1 MNKIRL
7 AILASGSGSN
17 AQAIIE
23 YFSGHDSIE
32 VACILSDKLEAGVH
46 ARTAL
51 FDLPSFTLSDEE
63 RTRPGLFLDRLHE
76 TRVDFLVLAG
86 YLRRIPVELV
96 NEYPRRIVNI
106 HPSLLPKFGGK
117 GMYGDRIHAAVI
129 ETGQKETGITIHW
142 INEQYDEGEVIFQA
156 TCPVLPG
163 DTVGRLAERIH
174 QLEHA
179 HYPRVIEAVVKECF
193 HVH

>member
-1 MNKIRL
+1 
-7 AILASGSGSN
+7 
-17 AQAIIE
+17 
-23 YFSGHDSIE
+23 
-32 VACILSDKLEAGVH
+32 
-46 ARTAL
+46 
-51 FDLPSFTLSDEE
+51 
-63 RTRPGLFLDRLHE
+63 
-76 TRVDFLVLAG
+76 
-86 YLRRIPVELV
+86 
-96 NEYPRRIVNI
+96 
-106 HPSLLPKFGGK
+106 
-117 GMYGDRIHAAVI
+117 MYGDRIHAAVI

-142 INEQYDEGEVIFQA
+142 VNEQYDEGEVIFQA